1 MAKNTDF
8 QRAPDAPSL
17 PTGTI
22 RFILHCLAR
31 FKGWIILMLLMETG
45 QAAGG
50 ILVPYAIKEI
60 MDAVVQG
67 EGTPLLEN
75 LREPLLL
82 LAGLNLAEILFSR
95 ASGAILI
102 IMGPRLRQYTTKAL
116 YAYLQYHAPRYF
128 SSHFAGALAHRISE
142 TAMSAYSYDH
152 EHPFLSS

>member
-22 RFILHCLAR
+22 RFILYCLAG

-45 QAAGG
+45 QAAGS
-50 ILVPYAIKEI
+50 ILVPYAIKAI
-60 MDAVVQG
+60 MDAVAQG

-75 LREPLLL
+75 LRGPLLL

-95 ASGAILI
+95 AERCNIDYYGASFTPIYDKSVI
-102 IMGPRLRQYTTKAL
+102 RL
-116 YAYLQYHAPRYF
+116 
-128 SSHFAGALAHRISE
+128 FAISC
-142 TAMSAYSYDH
+142 ASL
-152 EHPFLSS
+152 F